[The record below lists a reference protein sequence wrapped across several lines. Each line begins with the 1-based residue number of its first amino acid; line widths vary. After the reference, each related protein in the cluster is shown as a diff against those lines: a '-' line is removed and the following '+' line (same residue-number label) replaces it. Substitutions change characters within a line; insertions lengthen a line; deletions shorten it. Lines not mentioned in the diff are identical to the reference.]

1 MKEYKPKIT
10 AASVNIRY
18 ALMSMGAE
26 ATCAYVLFKTIAGSA
41 SPDKLAILTVLF
53 NIIAVMLRPIVSI
66 FADRVK
72 NKHTGVRL
80 GTLLIVLGYYFPVSF
95 GVSTKVV
102 ILALGSCFLHS
113 FAASSILYRDSGK
126 SAGIS
131 LFLGGSVMGL
141 AFYTFAPFLCHILTA
156 LLMACAIPDDT
167 AEEPESISNPVKA
180 PANIAVTVV
189 ASILLLSSYSFL
201 FYGFSSLN
209 FEWAG
214 FFKTK
219 FLILA
224 AIAIG
229 RGIGGIISDKLGRLF
244 TVCAGALGG
253 SLIIA
258 FCSDSKKLC
267 LVGLILLSMPL
278 GPMITSL
285 SKRCTKNSG
294 FVFALFSATAYLGQ
308 ELTFYVPMK
317 RPIIIILIGAGA
329 LLAVA
334 ASEAPAI
341 ITLLLNSKEG
351 KNENS

>member
-26 ATCAYVLFKTIAGSA
+26 ATCAYVLFKTVAESV

-53 NIIAVMLRPIVSI
+53 NIISVMLLPLVSI

-72 NKHTGVRL
+72 NKHTGARL

-95 GVSTKVV
+95 GVSAKVV
-102 ILALGSCFLHS
+102 TLAFGSCFLHS
-113 FAASSILYRDSGK
+113 FAASSILSRDASK
-126 SAGIS
+126 STGIS

-156 LLMACAIPDDT
+156 LLMACAIPDDVFEASEPILKT
-167 AEEPESISNPVKA
+167 AKKPIG
-180 PANIAVTVV
+180 IAVTAVSSV
-189 ASILLLSSYSFL
+189 LLLASYSFI

-209 FEWAG
+209 LEWAG

-224 AIAIG
+224 AIALG

-253 SLIIA
+253 SLIVT

-267 LVGLILLSMPL
+267 LIGLLLLSMPL

-285 SKRCTKNSG
+285 NKRCIKNSG
-294 FVFALFSATAYLGQ
+294 FVFALFSAVAYLGQ
-308 ELTFYVPMK
+308 ELTFYAPMK
-317 RPIIIILIGAGA
+317 RPIVLVLIGAGS

-334 ASEAPAI
+334 ASEAPDI
-341 ITLLLNSKEG
+341 IALLKNPKED